1 MAFSIY
7 DGLDVLSGPPSF
19 WTADCKRVHPNV
31 ALDVGTLVIC
41 ISSDIWLGH
50 MVMFVFFF
58 GRNMVLFVGFS
69 VMVGGWLTI
78 NAILDPTRW
87 KSLL

>member
-31 ALDVGTLVIC
+31 ALDVGALVIC
-41 ISSDIWLGH
+41 ISCDIWLGH

-58 GRNMVLFVGFS
+58 LVRTWFCLLV
-69 VMVGGWLTI
+69 
-78 NAILDPTRW
+78 
-87 KSLL
+87 SLLWLVDG